1 MTKTK
6 KAKRVKE
13 KQYGSN
19 ELYTLLTT
27 GILEELGFK
36 NVGQSKFELY
46 KNLHYW
52 VKNSIC
58 LFYNTPVK
66 TDYQAAFLIGYA
78 EQRQGKYIATTFR
91 WIKSEEELTQIYE
104 AITQKKIDEPI

>member
-6 KAKRVKE
+6 KLKRT
-13 KQYGSN
+13 KQKRYHSN

-36 NVGQSKFELY
+36 NVGQNKFDLY
-46 KNLHYW
+46 EKLHYW
-52 VKNSIC
+52 VKNGIC

-66 TDYQAAFLIGYA
+66 TDYQESFLIGYA
-78 EQRQGKYIATTFR
+78 EIRQGKYIATTFK
-91 WIKSEEELTQIYE
+91 WIDSEEQLTQIYE
-104 AITQKKIDEPI
+104 AIIGKKITEPI